1 MIYYHLFYCPVP
13 RFIDDFKKIDVG
25 TQPFY
30 RHFRD
35 EAFMTPEGHC
45 DAWGIVKPQAFQ
57 PNAFVPTLLDI
68 FFF

>member
-35 EAFMTPEGHC
+35 EAFMTPDGHC
-45 DAWGIVKPQAFQ
+45 DA
-57 PNAFVPTLLDI
+57 
-68 FFF
+68 